1 MKKLETVGVQEEFE
15 HQDSKFLQHC
25 TKKIVINFNCSH
37 CNGSVFS
44 KEFNNYEKGEVL
56 NIFLSSNVTESL
68 LFSYSKDKPQWPE
81 PWK

>member
-1 MKKLETVGVQEEFE
+1 MEEFE
-15 HQDSKFLQHC
+15 LQDSKFLQHC

-44 KEFNNYEKGEVL
+44 KEFNNYEKGKAQ
-56 NIFLSSNVTESL
+56 NKFYSSNESL

>member
-1 MKKLETVGVQEEFE
+1 MKKLETVGAQEEFE

-44 KEFNNYEKGEVL
+44 KEFNNYEKGKEYNKFYDDTYL
-56 NIFLSSNVTESL
+56 PITNAQLLTEMEIDHAC
-68 LFSYSKDKPQWPE
+68 K
-81 PWK
+81 